1 MVDSAIQES
10 KTKVKAGERINSKD
24 SYIQQL
30 RTDNPTMGAQGSKD
44 KKIPPEQLSELI
56 QLTHFEKKEL
66 KKWYQGFIRD
76 CPDRTMNQEQFVELY
91 SRFYSQGNADKFAT
105 HVFRTFDNN
114 NDGSIGKNNIF
125 LMSCRISLK

>member
-1 MVDSAIQES
+1 
-10 KTKVKAGERINSKD
+10 
-24 SYIQQL
+24 
-30 RTDNPTMGAQGSKD
+30 MGAQGSKD

-114 NDGSIGKNNIF
+114 NDGSIGKNNFFLILWNLSKASTKKVCQKNLFYIDSFIF
-125 LMSCRISLK
+125 KSISNNPWENWIRTVN